1 MHRTIVQRQYLV
13 NFVLGFYKTLHLLWR
28 CENFHAL
35 MELGPY
41 VKKLGLSFEQ
51 KIKHN
56 EIFENHS
63 RVNVCSYHG
72 LPMQNSI

>member
-1 MHRTIVQRQYLV
+1 M
-13 NFVLGFYKTLHLLWR
+13 LWR
-28 CENFHAL
+28 CKNFLAL

-41 VKKLGLSFEQ
+41 VKNLGLSFEQ

-56 EIFENHS
+56 EIFENCA
-63 RVNVCSYHG
+63 RINGPSYHG